1 MALVGTVSGSN
12 GTSTTAISGSLII
25 ADEPAA
31 RFPALASGVKFF
43 VSGSKTSVGAD
54 SPTAIFGGDTFVSG
68 ALGTDSYFQ
77 MKPVGGLRVP
87 TNTTASYIYTSG
99 STNDLYFTQYQ
110 PGTGYTNTTRLRWI
124 ESVLGTGVLHGAVL
138 STANGSTT
146 FSVTSGSGII
156 VSQNASV
163 TTDPYPTIVDVK
175 IASVTSQSL
184 TYVATNQI
192 TYITVDSAGTIN
204 QSPSPPTIAQKSS
217 NFYLGRILHQS
228 GGVTN
233 GALNEPGTAY
243 AGLERV
249 FDFTR
254 SFGPLKVSGHTL
266 AVSQSSGLGT
276 LGLTKTAG
284 DSYVEGRNYSYN
296 PDRPNLITSADDAAL
311 NDCKI
316 FREYLDGSGD
326 PVILTNSNAGYAVI
340 DPAQY
345 NNGGT
350 LAAVGNSEWTNQ
362 RVFWYPRSVN
372 RALYVY
378 YGQKK
383 YTTLVD
389 AIGGIGTETFTEG
402 ANTQGAAIFVGV
414 VTVKGNETD
423 LSSVNTQI
431 TPAALHR
438 GAGFGGG
445 GGGTTSPGGSDTY
458 VQFNDAGSFG
468 GDAGFKYNKTTD
480 TVTVGNLV
488 VTGTNTA
495 IVSSGAFEVKGGSG
509 AVVGSIT
516 TGGVISGSGNFL
528 IGGTVVVQ
536 GEAHVTGN
544 LKMMNSIGDEG
555 GEIFLN
561 KAVTNTTIAGGVTID
576 VYQNRLRFFEQG
588 GSSRGY
594 YVDITGGGGGA
605 GTNLASAASPGGSDT
620 YVQYND
626 ASAFGGDAT
635 FTFNETT
642 KTLSASTGSF
652 FSLTGSA
659 LLVNGGA
666 KMTDQ
671 LRVNGVNNSGPTNFG
686 FNGFTANFNFTSQSF
701 VGVDTALG
709 SYTGTLPVI
718 SGEYVGRLY
727 NVKDVGGAC
736 ATNAFVITASSPNK
750 IDGATELKL
759 TSTSGSVSL
768 IAGISGSSYNWY
780 IMSYV

>member
-25 ADEPAA
+25 ANEPLA
-31 RFPALASGVKFF
+31 RFPSLASGVKFF
-43 VSGSKTSVGAD
+43 VSGAKSSVGSD
-54 SPTAIFGGDTFVSG
+54 SPSSIFGGDAFVSG

-77 MKPVGGLRVP
+77 MKPVGTLRIP

-110 PGTGYTNTTRLRWI
+110 PGTGYTNTTRLRWL
-124 ESVLGTGVLHGAVL
+124 ESILATGVLHGCVL
-138 STANGSTT
+138 STANGTTT
-146 FSVTSGSGII
+146 FSVASGSGLI
-156 VSQNASV
+156 VSQNAS
-163 TTDPYPTIVDVK
+163 TTSDAYPTVINVD
-175 IASVTSQSL
+175 ISSVTSQSL
-184 TYVATNQI
+184 TYAATNQI
-192 TYITVDSAGTIN
+192 TYITVDSSGVIN
-204 QSPSPPTIAQKSS
+204 QSPNPPTITQKSS
-217 NFYLGRILHQS
+217 NLYLGRILHQS

-233 GALNEPGTAY
+233 GALNEPGTSY

-249 FDFTR
+249 FNFIR

-276 LGLTKTAG
+276 LGLTKTEG
-284 DSYVEGRNYSYN
+284 DSYVEGRNYGSN
-296 PDRPNLITSADDAAL
+296 PDSPDFISSVDDAAL
-311 NDCKI
+311 TNCKI
-316 FREYLDGSGD
+316 FREYTDSSGN
-326 PVILTNSNAGYAVI
+326 PVILTNANAGYTVI

-383 YTTLVD
+383 YDTFD
-389 AIGGIGTETFTEG
+389 EAIAGVGTESFTEG

-423 LSSVNTQI
+423 LSSVNAQI
-431 TPAALHR
+431 TAAALHR

-458 VQFNDAGSFG
+458 VQFNDSGTFN

-480 TVTVGNLV
+480 TVTAGSFV
-488 VTGTNTA
+488 VTGTSTS
-495 IVSSGAFEVKGGSG
+495 IVSSGALEIKDGSG
-509 AVVGSIT
+509 TIVGSIT
-516 TGGVISGSGNFL
+516 TAGVVSGSGNFL
-528 IGGTVVVQ
+528 VGGSLTVASNITGSGALFSGDARINGNLRVDSGIRNTGTV
-536 GEAHVTGN
+536 N
-544 LKMMNSIGDEG
+544 L
-555 GEIFLN
+555 
-561 KAVTNTTIAGGVTID
+561 
-576 VYQNRLRFFEQG
+576 
-588 GSSRGY
+588 
-594 YVDITGGGGGA
+594 
-605 GTNLASAASPGGSDT
+605 
-620 YVQYND
+620 
-626 ASAFGGDAT
+626 
-635 FTFNETT
+635 
-642 KTLSASTGSF
+642 
-652 FSLTGSA
+652 
-659 LLVNGGA
+659 
-666 KMTDQ
+666 
-671 LRVNGVNNSGPTNFG
+671 G
-686 FNGFTANFNFTSQSF
+686 FNSFISNFNFTSQSF
-701 VGVDTALG
+701 VGVDTSLG
-709 SYTGTLPVI
+709 AYTGTLPVI
-718 SGEYVGRLY
+718 SGEYIGRLY